1 MVNNHAFSLELKIA
15 NQQKMLFKQKEKLEN
30 FQKQKLTTLFMKQ
43 TLFEHGWRVKFTN
56 NY

>member
-1 MVNNHAFSLELKIA
+1 MVNNHAFSLELKVV